1 MIRRPPR
8 STRTDT
14 LFPYTTL
21 FRSADYRTLAADRD
35 LLAIVRE
42 TLKSREDALELSRKR
57 FEAGATPQLDLSQA
71 QTLAEQ
77 ARSATATA
85 QARVAQ
91 ARNPPRLGVGAAIP
105 DNPFPSR
112 GPDTVALPP
121 DPLPGLPPTASP

>member
-21 FRSADYRTLAADRD
+21 FRAADYLTLAADRD

-57 FEAGATPQLDLSQA
+57 FEAGATSQLDLSPA

-77 ARSATATA
+77 ARSDAATA
-85 QARVAQ
+85 QARVAPDP
-91 ARNPPRLGVGAAIP
+91 NPLRLGVGGAVP
-105 DNPFPSR
+105 ENPCPGAGPATRMER
-112 GPDTVALPP
+112 GP
-121 DPLPGLPPTASP
+121 